1 MRKETWES
9 GEWQDLEILRLKKG
23 SRKVKAGR
31 NSIERSLLLANSPRT
46 PRTSGS
52 VALVITMESTGGQ
65 FRKVKI
71 IATIGR
77 SSCQKSVLKDMIA
90 AGMDAARITDRF
102 VDPPLED
109 VLRTIREAATEMGA
123 HVGIMLSLRE
133 SDVRIGCGLQGSQIF
148 LQEGE
153 VVRIAYQS
161 DPITSDQKVL
171 KCNNKDFLKTVE
183 VGDLLL
189 VDFGK
194 IIMTVEDIEDH
205 VESSTSTPT
214 PITSKGSDPSLF
226 PLPRL
231 NRSSTFS
238 GVTDLTHQ
246 ERRKRPEKIHE
257 QKKAKVLV
265 CKVRRKCTFTLEKP
279 VTIERD
285 GQTILTTSEEKE
297 MVDIKALQWANEHDI
312 DSVVYKQIFEQ
323 EALEAMLDIHVHKAK
338 HFVGIQYDYMLD
350 QVGALLRLVDGLVV
364 CRGSLGLSSSYPDVC
379 RIQKQLIG
387 QCRDMGKISIVS
399 TQLLDSMLRARAPS
413 SADITDLMES
423 VLDGCDA
430 VLLVGASAYGDYPVE
445 AIRTCSR
452 IITEAENFSNLSE
465 LRPKPEASTLDI
477 ISFCAVTC
485 AARVNAIVII
495 CITHKTDTARI
506 LSRQFPHCPVVALT
520 DSIKTFRH
528 LRTIR
533 GIFPVLNEGP
543 QRGGLYSTA
552 VQAAMKHGFA
562 KAGDTVVY
570 LAGEDDAKVT
580 GDTYRFQINIV

>member
-1 MRKETWES
+1 
-9 GEWQDLEILRLKKG
+9 
-23 SRKVKAGR
+23 
-31 NSIERSLLLANSPRT
+31 
-46 PRTSGS
+46 
-52 VALVITMESTGGQ
+52 MESTGGQ

-77 SSCQKSVLKDMIA
+77 ASCQKSVLKDMIA

-102 VDPPLED
+102 LDPPLED
-109 VLRTIREAATEMGA
+109 VLHTIREAATEMGV

-133 SDVRIGCGLQGSQIF
+133 SDVRIGCGLQGGQVF
-148 LQEGE
+148 FQEGE
-153 VVRIAYQS
+153 IVRVAYQS
-161 DPITSDQKVL
+161 DPVTSDQKVL
-171 KCNNKDFLKTVE
+171 KCNNKAFLKTVE
-183 VGDLLL
+183 VGDRLL

-194 IIMTVEDIEDH
+194 IIMTVEGIEDH
-205 VESSTSTPT
+205 VENTSSTPT
-214 PITSKGSDPSLF
+214 PTASRGSDQSLF
-226 PLPRL
+226 PAPSRL
-231 NRSSTFS
+231 ARSSTFN
-238 GVTDLTHQ
+238 GVHDLAYQ

-257 QKKAKVLV
+257 QKTAKILV
-265 CKVRRKCTFTLEKP
+265 CRVLRKCTFTLEKP

-297 MVDIKALQWANEHDI
+297 MVDIKALQWANENDI

-350 QVGALLRLVDGLVV
+350 QVGALLKLVDGLVV

-387 QCRDMGKISIVS
+387 QCRDMGKISIIS
-399 TQLLDSMLRARAPS
+399 TQLLDSMLRARVPS
-413 SADITDLMES
+413 SADITDLTES

-430 VLLVGASAYGDYPVE
+430 VLLVGASAYGDFPVE

-452 IITEAENFSNLSE
+452 IITEAEHFSNLSE
-465 LRPKPEASTLDI
+465 LRPKPAASTLEI

-485 AARVNAIVII
+485 AARVSATVII

-520 DSIKTFRH
+520 DSLKTFRH
-528 LRTIR
+528 MRTIR

-552 VQAAMKHGFA
+552 VQAAMKYGFA

-570 LAGEDDAKVT
+570 LAGEDDARVT
-580 GDTYRFQINIV
+580 GDTYRFQITTV